1 MPLEQRQGLEPHLEM
16 VPPEPALLTFDQPRQ
31 VRQLSAKYLELRGK
45 KRLTD

>member
-16 VPPEPALLTFDQPRQ
+16 VLPEPALLTCDETRR

-45 KRLTD
+45 KP